1 MGRRWIQKRC
11 TIGFDSVTVSEAEI
25 GRVRFRWYVVAAAKG
40 TAGAEQRSKCRIK
53 STRRR
58 RYCQSHWIVAE
69 GEGWRCKGTIVGL
82 CKWTHWT
89 DGLCQR
95 EFIRFF
101 SPFDSQSSLYPA
113 MSLNSSSSTGS
124 SSTGATPKSQEA
136 RKVRALYDFEAAEE
150 NELTFL
156 TGEIIHVLD
165 DSDPNWWKG
174 YNERGEGLFPSNFVT
189 ADLNAEPEG
198 TRHDTKSSKS
208 VKFEDE
214 QLREEPKAETVDI
227 DEGKIDRLLYLL
239 HEANPE
245 DPSQVRTRQIILRL
259 NLNLPT
265 KCPSFTWHRTRKKC
279 SFWRRK

>member
-1 MGRRWIQKRC
+1 
-11 TIGFDSVTVSEAEI
+11 
-25 GRVRFRWYVVAAAKG
+25 
-40 TAGAEQRSKCRIK
+40 
-53 STRRR
+53 
-58 RYCQSHWIVAE
+58 
-69 GEGWRCKGTIVGL
+69 
-82 CKWTHWT
+82 
-89 DGLCQR
+89 
-95 EFIRFF
+95 
-101 SPFDSQSSLYPA
+101 